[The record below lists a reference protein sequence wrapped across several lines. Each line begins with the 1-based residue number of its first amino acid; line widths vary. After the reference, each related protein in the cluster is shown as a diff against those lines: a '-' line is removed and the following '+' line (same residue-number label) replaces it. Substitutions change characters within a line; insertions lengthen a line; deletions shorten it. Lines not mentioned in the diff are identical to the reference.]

1 MIISDLEDINPN
13 FYPTPINQIPSNEP
27 GIKNTF
33 EKLPKNSYLTKKDFV
48 KLYKKCRA
56 ILHSENPYGRKI
68 NYDD

>member
-33 EKLPKNSYLTKKDFV
+33 EKLPKNSYLTKKDLSVPFSHD
-48 KLYKKCRA
+48 
-56 ILHSENPYGRKI
+56 II
-68 NYDD
+68 NYDCFLNSYAGKSSVL